1 MKFKTIGLLVILG
14 ILGLSLVSSAAPAPV
29 EVGKKYNVT
38 IEDIAR
44 EGDGIARI
52 EGFVIFV
59 ADTKVGEKVT
69 TEIDKVMRR
78 FAIGHKIGQTG
89 ATDRNNRGNSSSFN
103 KIYVIGHRYP
113 DADSVIS
120 AIAYANLKKELSPK
134 EFVPAVAGD
143 LNNETKFALD
153 YFNVPYPEKLTDAT
167 DKKVILVD
175 HNEMIQA
182 TNKLNVDNIFEV
194 VDHHKIGGLAT
205 SRPIFFLIEPVGATS
220 TIIANLY
227 EQNNVS
233 ISQKMAGL
241 MMFAI
246 LSDTAQFKSPTC
258 TPSDRAAV
266 DKLAKRSGINPLGLM
281 HKRDIYTKSAKDILM
296 DDFKRFD
303 FSGTKAGIGQIEV
316 MDLADLAPKRASF
329 LDEMKKIKD
338 AEKLDMVI
346 LMQTDTK
353 KEASDI
359 LFVGNN
365 YCAGLFEKALDGKI
379 ANNSLYK
386 EKCISRKKQVVP
398 PLEAAFKK

>member
-1 MKFKTIGLLVILG
+1 MKFKIICFLVILG
-14 ILGLSLVSSAAPAPV
+14 ILGLSLVSSAAPV
-29 EVGKKYNVT
+29 DVGKTYTVT
-38 IEDIAR
+38 IVDIAR

-59 ADTKVGEKVT
+59 ADTKIEDKVT
-69 TEIDKVMRR
+69 IEIDKVTNR
-78 FAIGHKIGQTG
+78 FAIGHKIGQMG
-89 ATDRNNRGNSSSFN
+89 ATDRNNRGTSSSFN

-120 AIAYANLKKELSPK
+120 AIAYANLKNELSPK
-134 EFVPAVAGD
+134 EFIPAVAGD

-153 YFNVPYPEKLTDAT
+153 FFKVPYPEKLTDAT
-167 DKKVILVD
+167 GKKVILVD
-175 HNEMIQA
+175 HNEKIQA
-182 TNKLNVDNIFEV
+182 VNQLSVDNIFEV
-194 VDHHKIGGLAT
+194 VDHHKIGGLVT
-205 SRPIFFLIEPVGATS
+205 GKPIFFLIEPVGATS

-246 LSDTAQFKSPTC
+246 FSDTAQFKSPTC
-258 TPSDRAAV
+258 TLSDKATV
-266 DKLAKRSGINPLGLM
+266 DKLVKRTGINPLGLM
-281 HKRDIYTKSAKDILM
+281 HKKDIYIKSAKDLLM
-296 DDFKRFD
+296 GDFKKFD
-303 FSGTKAGIGQIEV
+303 FSGTNAGIGQIEV
-316 MDLADLAPKRASF
+316 TDLADLAPKRASF
-329 LDEMKKIKD
+329 LNEMETIRD

-346 LMQTDTK
+346 LMQTDTT

-365 YCAGLFEKALDGKI
+365 YCAGRFEKALDGKI
-379 ANNSLYK
+379 TNSSLYK
-386 EKCISRKKQVVP
+386 ENCISRKKQVVP